1 MKIIITSFLLLFSVF
16 IYSNVQAITLVTVY
30 TDENFAPYTYMAGVK
45 VKGLYIEILE
55 KAFSRMGGYDV
66 KIEAV
71 PWKRALWYMETG
83 EGFAVFAP
91 YYRPLER
98 PYISPYSVAIYEEEI
113 VVFCRE
119 DVMNAPRK
127 KWPENFK
134 GLVIGRTAGFLS
146 GGEALAKAVK
156 EGVVFLDE
164 YKSARENI
172 IKMLAGRIDGYIND
186 RQTILMGIKKVQ
198 EDEGLYP
205 DKKLIEA
212 AVVNTEKVFLGYSA
226 KGKDRFPFKDDFVRK
241 FDAVIEDMKRNGEI
255 KSIEENYR
263 KIRK

>member
-1 MKIIITSFLLLFSVF
+1 MKIILKSLLLFLFAVN
-16 IYSNVQAITLVTVY
+16 IPYLQAQTPVKIY
-30 TDENFAPYTYMAGVK
+30 TDDNFAPYTYMDGSK

-55 KAFSRMGGYDV
+55 KAFSRMSGYEV
-66 KIEAV
+66 SIEGL

-83 EGFAVFAP
+83 EGFAMFAP

-98 PYISPYSVAIYEEEI
+98 PYISPYSVSFYEEEV

-119 DVMNAPRK
+119 EVMNAPRK
-127 KWPENFK
+127 KWPEDFK

-146 GGEALAKAVK
+146 GGDDLAKAVK

-186 RQTILMGIKKVQ
+186 RQTILMGLDSVQKK
-198 EDEGLYP
+198 EGLYP

-226 KGKDRFPFKDDFVRK
+226 KGKDRFPFKDDFVKK
-241 FDAVIEDMKRNGEI
+241 FDVVIEDMKRTGEI
-255 KSIEENYR
+255 KSIEENFR
-263 KIRK
+263 KKGK